1 MIEEE
6 GKGEDENDSWTASSI
21 IRVYSVLNESNKP

>member
-6 GKGEDENDSWTASSI
+6 GKGEEETDSWTAPST
-21 IRVYSVLNESNKP
+21 IRVYTVYNESNKP